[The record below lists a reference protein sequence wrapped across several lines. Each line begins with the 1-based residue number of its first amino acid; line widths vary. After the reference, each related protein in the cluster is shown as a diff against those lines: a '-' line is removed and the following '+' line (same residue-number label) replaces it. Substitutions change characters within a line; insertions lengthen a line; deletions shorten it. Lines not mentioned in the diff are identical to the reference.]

1 MKRLSF
7 VAAVAIL
14 GAAACVHHSL
24 ENESSVATSEIPDK
38 GRPAERAPK
47 RDKPGDAA
55 AYWSLFTETER
66 DRSPA
71 EVSWEIEQQLRA
83 DFASRGGASDLPP
96 LTFTDIG
103 PGNFGGRVRAMVID
117 PSDNDTIVV
126 GGVSGGV
133 WKTEDRGIT
142 WRPIDDFLPNLAIAS
157 MVLDPDSPTR
167 IFAGTGEGFFNA
179 DAMRGAGIF
188 VSDDFGESWTQLPA
202 TTTPDFHY
210 VNRLARV
217 PSSNILIA
225 ATRTG
230 IWRSTDLGVNWGRAE
245 SFTVTGRG
253 FTDVKVDP
261 TDSSHLL
268 AYLYGATGGFPS
280 VVRITAPGSIAGDYG
295 AAAAAFGAPITVMGT
310 TGDIEEV
317 NDGTSTTSDACEPL
331 VGFTAGNIAFIDRG
345 GCEFGLKAL
354 NAENAGA
361 SAVIVANNQPG
372 ILAMGAGAQ
381 GGSVT
386 IPAVMITQTD
396 GATIRAEFGGT
407 VTGSVLLDNSAP
419 LSSFLAQSN
428 DSGATWT
435 PLDDTEGLPVSD
447 YARGEIAFGADGVIY
462 LSVANA
468 ADQTR
473 GLWRSAD
480 GGANF
485 AKTASNTPYIER
497 QGWYD
502 LAVVVDPQDS
512 DIVLMG
518 AVDQFR
524 TTNAGT
530 TITKQTFWNPGA
542 GQIPVYVH
550 ADHHIYEYDP
560 VDAGVLYTGTDGGI
574 ARSDDN
580 GLTYEQLNNGLNIAQ
595 TYGLAVSPDGSQVI
609 AGTQDN
615 GSHLFFGSSAVWIEW
630 FGGDGGYVGWDQQQS
645 RFIYGATPFAGLF
658 GSGNTGASAAGM
670 NVPDTVGAL
679 FITPFVLDQNNG
691 DRLMIGTDN
700 VFLTANARSI
710 GGATFSA
717 ATSAIGSISALAFDP
732 HNSDIGYA
740 ATTGGRLY
748 RVDGL
753 DGSPGETAIDSGLP
767 MNAPIT
773 RITVD
778 PNDASSQTLYVTM
791 GGFLANRVYK
801 STDGGANWNSI
812 HSGLPNIPLFDVK
825 VDPNNPDRLWLASEL
840 GLWSGTGNSTGTLAW
855 DRYEY
860 GMPHTRVIE
869 VIWAQEAGAD
879 VLYATTHGRGT
890 FKASPVPFMVSVDSF
905 AVGANDCDGDNI
917 LDIGES
923 GSLALTVTN
932 TTGLTLSNL
941 SLSLS
946 TMSTGLTV
954 PAMPIALSDLGPGAS
969 EQVFPDV
976 SLTASDSCPGSAVIT
991 ASLTSDLGTYD
1002 SDFTFEVQTDRTM
1015 EMGTFE
1021 DGAESVDTLM
1031 TVENLLGTNAFE
1043 QVSDNV
1049 NGGSFSWFAAD
1060 IPTFADTTLT
1070 SPWFNAEAGGN
1081 SLTFDLS
1088 YDTEGDG
1095 TQRWDGA
1102 VLELRTRNGEW
1113 IDIGGLSTVPY
1124 DGPLFV
1130 NNSAPAR
1137 EAWSGNQT
1145 AWRSASVDLGT
1156 IYTGEEIQF
1165 RFRMVCDES
1174 TAETGFYVDNIALTN
1189 VSWSGQAT
1197 CAACSLVEDIFM
1209 DGFETP

>member
-7 VAAVAIL
+7 VAGVAIL

-167 IFAGTGEGFFNA
+167 IFAGTGEGFFNG
-179 DAMRGAGIF
+179 DAMRGAGVF
-188 VSDDFGESWTQLPA
+188 VSNDFGESWTQLPS

-230 IWRSTDLGVNWGRAE
+230 IWRSTDLGASWGRAE
-245 SFTVTGRG
+245 SFSITGRG

-261 TDSSHLL
+261 TDDTHLL
-268 AYLYGATGGFPS
+268 AYLYGASGGFPP
-280 VVRITAPGSIAGDYG
+280 VVTIDGAIFADGFENDTLVFVSGNYA
-295 AAAAAFGAPITVMGT
+295 AAAAAFGGAVTIMGIS
-310 TGDIEEV
+310 GDIEEV
-317 NDGTSTTSDACEPL
+317 DDGTGGSVTDACEPL
-331 VGFTAGNIAFIDRG
+331 VGFTAGSIAFLDRG
-345 GCEFGLKAL
+345 SCAFTVKVK
-354 NAENAGA
+354 NAQDAGA
-361 SAVIVANNQPG
+361 VGAIVANNVPDA
-372 ILAMGAGAQ
+372 IFSMGGTDN
-381 GGSVT
+381 SIT
-386 IPAVMITQTD
+386 IPAVMISQAD
-396 GATIRAEFGGT
+396 GATIRAGFVEPISGG
-407 VTGSVLLDNSAP
+407 VSLDDSAP
-419 LSSFLAQSN
+419 LSTFLAQSN

-435 PLDDTEGLPVSD
+435 PLDDTQGLPVSD

-485 AKTASNTPYIER
+485 AKTASNTAYIER

-502 LAVVVDPQDS
+502 LAIAVDPLNS
-512 DIVLMG
+512 DNVLMG

-530 TITKQTFWNPGA
+530 TITKRTFWNPGA

-595 TYGLAVSPDGSQVI
+595 TYGLAVSPDGTQVI

-615 GSHLFFGSSAVWIEW
+615 GSHLFFGSNAVWIEW

-645 RFIYGATPFAGLF
+645 QFIYGATPFAGLF
-658 GSGNTGASAAGM
+658 GSSNAGASATAM
-670 NVPDTVGAL
+670 NVPDVTGAL

-717 ATSAIGSISALAFDP
+717 ATGVIGSISALAFDP
-732 HNSDIGYA
+732 HDSDIGYA
-740 ATTGGRLY
+740 ATTGGRLF

-753 DGSPGETAIDSGLP
+753 DGTPGETAIDAGLP

-791 GGFLANRVYK
+791 GGFLANRIFK
-801 STDGGANWNSI
+801 SDDGGSSWFSI
-812 HSGLPNIPLFDVK
+812 HSSLPNIPLFDVK
-825 VDPNNPDRLWLASEL
+825 VDPLDADRLWAGSEL
-840 GLWSGTGNSTGTLAW
+840 GLWTGTGNLTDNLVW
-855 DRYEY
+855 ERYEY
-860 GMPHTRVIE
+860 GLPHTRVIE
-869 VIWAQEAGAD
+869 LVWGTDSI
-879 VLYATTHGRGT
+879 LYATTHGRGT
-890 FKASPVPFMVSVDSF
+890 FRASRTPFSVEVGDF
-905 AVGANDCDGDNI
+905 ASGAMDCDSDNI
-917 LDIGES
+917 LDIGEA
-923 GSLALTVTN
+923 GTLTLDIRN
-932 TTGLTLSNL
+932 TTGLPLQNVEVALTSMAAGITL
-941 SLSLS
+941 
-946 TMSTGLTV
+946 
-954 PAMPIALSDLGPGAS
+954 PAMPIALSDLNPQAS
-969 EQVFPDV
+969 EQIMADV
-976 SLTASDSCPGSAVIT
+976 SLSSSASCPGSVTIT
-991 ASLTSDLGTYD
+991 ATMSSSQGVFSQDFDLEVESDR
-1002 SDFTFEVQTDRTM
+1002 VQVV
-1015 EMGTFE
+1015 GTFS
-1021 DGAESVDTLM
+1021 DGAESADSLM
-1031 TVENLLGTNAFE
+1031 TVENLLGSNAFE
-1043 QVSDNV
+1043 RATDNV

-1070 SPWFNAEAGGN
+1070 SPWMDAQAGGN
-1081 SLTFDLS
+1081 VLTFDLS

-1102 VLELRTRNGEW
+1102 VLELRTPGGDW
-1113 IDIGGLSTVPY
+1113 IDIGNLSTVPY
-1124 DGPLFV
+1124 DGPLFI

-1137 EAWSGNQT
+1137 NAWSGSQ
-1145 AWRSASVDLGT
+1145 APWRSATVDLGT
-1156 IYTGEEIQF
+1156 TYLGQQIQF

-1174 TAETGFYVDNIALTN
+1174 AAESGFYVDNISFSN
-1189 VSWSGQAT
+1189 VEYTDLAT
-1197 CAACSLVEDIFM
+1197 CDSC
-1209 DGFETP
+1209 P